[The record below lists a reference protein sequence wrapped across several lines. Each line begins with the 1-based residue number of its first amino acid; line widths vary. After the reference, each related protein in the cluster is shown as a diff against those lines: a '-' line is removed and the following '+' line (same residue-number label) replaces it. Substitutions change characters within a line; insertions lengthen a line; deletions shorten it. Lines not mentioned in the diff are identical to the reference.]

1 MTLGRDRFPNLGFK
15 YYNIVVAICVGGS
28 CQSGGIILQY
38 ELTLTHNTFNNL
50 VKVAKS

>member
-38 ELTLTHNTFNNL
+38 ELTLTRHI
-50 VKVAKS
+50 